1 MVAGSLRADTL
12 RDELEIPAFTCA
24 LHPQYACWAWSGRTS
39 KVVIRTMGSVDDD
52 VDADADP
59 SSTQGPGP
67 LGGESSVMQGG
78 KGKFGLDLQFVSI
91 PEAEA
96 YRFLLPGLIY

>member
-1 MVAGSLRADTL
+1 MVVGSLRADTL

-39 KVVIRTMGSVDDD
+39 KVVIRTMGSDD
-52 VDADADP
+52 VDADADADS

-67 LGGESSVMQGG
+67 LGGESGVMQGG

-96 YRFLLPGLIY
+96 YRFLLPGLI

>member
-24 LHPQYACWAWSGRTS
+24 LHPQHACWAWSGRTS
-39 KVVIRTMGSVDDD
+39 KVVIRTMGSDDVD
-52 VDADADP
+52 VDADADS

-96 YRFLLPGLIY
+96 YRSLLPGLI

>member
-1 MVAGSLRADTL
+1 
-12 RDELEIPAFTCA
+12 
-24 LHPQYACWAWSGRTS
+24 
-39 KVVIRTMGSVDDD
+39 MGSDDVD
-52 VDADADP
+52 VDADADS

-96 YRFLLPGLIY
+96 YRSLLPGLI

>member
-1 MVAGSLRADTL
+1 MVVGSLRADTL

-24 LHPQYACWAWSGRTS
+24 LHPQRACWAWSGRTS
-39 KVVIRTMGSVDDD
+39 KVVIRTMGSDDVD
-52 VDADADP
+52 VDADADS

-91 PEAEA
+91 PQAEA
-96 YRFLLPGLIY
+96 YRFLLPGLV